1 MRLTKYK
8 RLRRKLAKRHVR
20 SRELTDT
27 KPLQTGGRFHV
38 HEGRVHRGAGFEGS
52 AGETI
57 RDVVSMHP
65 IGAVMRVVTDA
76 LIPEDKKKPEIMG
89 NEEKLARF
97 RARRLKKQ
105 GGVLT
110 RKQERY
116 LLTHPD
122 DSEYYNLAVRQ
133 VKRRIAK
140 KRNSRK

>member
-1 MRLTKYK
+1 MAR
-8 RLRRKLAKRHVR
+8 RHVR

-38 HEGRVHRGAGFEGS
+38 HEGRVHKGAGFEGS
-52 AGETI
+52 VGEKI

-65 IGAVMRVVTDA
+65 IGAVLRVVTDA
-76 LIPEDKKKPEIMG
+76 IIPEDKRKPEIMG
-89 NEEKLARF
+89 DEEKLTRY
-97 RARRLKKQ
+97 RAKKLKKQ

-110 RKQERY
+110 RTQERY

-122 DSEYYNLAVRQ
+122 DSAYYDLAVRQ
-133 VKRRIAK
+133 VKKRIATKK

>member
-1 MRLTKYK
+1 M
-8 RLRRKLAKRHVR
+8 R

-27 KPLQTGGRFHV
+27 KPLQTSGRFHV

-76 LIPEDKKKPEIMG
+76 LIPEDKKKPEVMG
-89 NEEKLARF
+89 LEEKVARF

-122 DSEYYNLAVRQ
+122 NSEYYNLAVRQ
-133 VKRRIAK
+133 VKRRIATLK
-140 KRNSRK
+140 TRRKRNSRK